1 MKKSDLLRHK
11 SNGSYAIIISDP
23 WTKLFRDDSDWEA
36 MHMGGG
42 DYATAATAI
51 HFKYMESG
59 HEKIMMSSNV
69 LKYFEIIS
77 EKNLTK

>member
-1 MKKSDLLRHK
+1 MR
-11 SNGSYAIIISDP
+11 Y
-23 WTKLFRDDSDWEA
+23 
-36 MHMGGG
+36 GGG
-42 DYATAATAI
+42 DYATASLAI